1 LLHPSLNE
9 LNSVMLPFPPLSFL
23 LLACSSDSGTSR
35 RAFLGT
41 TCATIFI
48 GPPTIAIAQQDDNNR
63 DLYLARPMGIAKDG
77 TNGDGGNGDSVS
89 STNPPLPSA
98 PLEYLL
104 PAARVGVYIYQT
116 LALAEDLS
124 LLLSNKNNNGEEGDT
139 NKIKTSQQKKEATI
153 EKLNNLLSSS
163 TKPSFITPNDPTV
176 TRGDP
181 YTLPPLVGE
190 LSAAKRKQ
198 IERKQQSIE
207 VGLTPQL
214 FEVGELMGER
224 RSWNRLVKAEKAR
237 EDASEVRRAM
247 NIYTTNLNF
256 NPNKYVYSGSK
267 EEKSKMIREDKLPS
281 TTTVIRSDLD
291 ARDLYRNAVQ
301 TSLED
306 SCAEFVYLEK
316 VGFVVD
322 DDEGGGGSSVDDL
335 VGLLRDARVAID
347 KWFSFIPEE
356 DIRAALEVVRREQAS

>member
-1 LLHPSLNE
+1 
-9 LNSVMLPFPPLSFL
+9 
-23 LLACSSDSGTSR
+23 
-35 RAFLGT
+35 
-41 TCATIFI
+41 
-48 GPPTIAIAQQDDNNR
+48 
-63 DLYLARPMGIAKDG
+63 MGIAKDG
-77 TNGDGGNGDSVS
+77 SNGDGDSG
-89 STNPPLPSA
+89 TTTTPALPSA

-124 LLLSNKNNNGEEGDT
+124 QLLSNNNNNSNEGDA
-139 NKIKTSQQKKEATI
+139 NNEKTATRKKKEATI

-163 TKPSFITPNDPTV
+163 SSSTTKKPSLFITPNDPTV

-181 YTLPPLVGE
+181 YNLPPLVGE

-198 IERKQQSIE
+198 LERKQQSIE

-224 RSWNRLVKAEKAR
+224 RSWNRLVRAEKAR
-237 EDASEVRRAM
+237 EDASEVRRAL

-256 NPNKYVYSGSK
+256 NPNRYVYSGSK
-267 EEKSKMIREDKLPS
+267 EEKSRLIREDKLPS

-301 TSLED
+301 TALED
-306 SCAEFVYLEK
+306 ACAEFAYLER

-322 DDEGGGGSSVDDL
+322 DDGGGSSSSVDDL

-356 DIRAALEVVRREQAS
+356 DIREALEVVRREQAS